1 MQREVLMISGKT
13 RAAFAA
19 ALAVLAVATFAS
31 CVPKAGKAVGQADR
45 KPARVVVFIP
55 GVRAGNAIYD
65 TMAAGVERAVAEV
78 PGATVKV
85 FEAGF
90 NQAEWEEKLTSLVAT
105 GEYDLVVTSNPS
117 MPELCAKVGAS
128 YPKQLFLALDG
139 YLPGKAGIHT
149 ALYNQTEQGYL
160 AGYLA
165 GLVTTGSMKG
175 SNKALKVGMV
185 VGQHY
190 PVMDKVIVPGF
201 EAGLRAV
208 DPGITVDLRVVGDWF
223 DASKGE
229 ALAKD
234 EIAAGADV
242 ILPICGGAAQGVY
255 KAARDAGVYA
265 VVFDDN
271 QYAQAPGTILGCF
284 VLRQEE
290 LAYVRT
296 RAALDGALAWGTA
309 EIVGVKEGYVGFLD
323 DAPEYLSA
331 VPERVRSK
339 MAGVFTA
346 LKSGKLV
353 LEVPVSEF

>member
-1 MQREVLMISGKT
+1 MISGKT

-19 ALAVLAVATFAS
+19 VMAVALAMAFAS
-31 CVPKAGKAVGQADR
+31 CAPKGGKAAGQAGR
-45 KPARVVVFIP
+45 KPTKVVVFIP

-65 TMAAGVERAVAEV
+65 TMAAGVERAVGEV

-117 MPELCAKVGAS
+117 MPELCVKVGTS

-139 YLPGKAGIHT
+139 YLPGKPGIHT
-149 ALYNQTEQGYL
+149 VLYNQTEQGYL

-175 SNKALKVGMV
+175 SNKDLKVGMV
-185 VGQHY
+185 IGQHY

-201 EAGLRAV
+201 EAGLKAV
-208 DPGITVDLRVVGDWF
+208 DPGIEVDLRVVGDWF
-223 DASKGE
+223 DAAKGQ
-229 ALAKD
+229 ALARD

-255 KAARDAGVYA
+255 KAAVDAGAYA

-290 LAYVRT
+290 LAYVKT
-296 RAALDGALAWGTA
+296 KAALDGSLAWGGA
-309 EIVGVKEGYVGFLD
+309 EIVGVKDGYVGFLD
-323 DAPEYLSA
+323 DASEYQSA
-331 VPERVRSK
+331 VPEDIRTK
-339 MAGVFTA
+339 MAAVSA
-346 LKSGKLV
+346 SLKSGSLV
-353 LEVPVSEF
+353 LEVPVSGF